1 MRMSFINLFCQNN
14 RYNERLIFIVIK
26 VPNMS
31 VCMSEKA
38 GGGGVGNSELFGGL
52 SPRGP
57 SPWLR
62 ASHVRSVKCLLG

>member
-38 GGGGVGNSELFGGL
+38 GGGGGG
-52 SPRGP
+52 RE
-57 SPWLR
+57 R
-62 ASHVRSVKCLLG
+62 RENTLGVVLACG